1 MGTEDIRWLQRFQS
15 FQKAFL
21 LLERAVRETDQR
33 ELNELEK
40 QGLIQ
45 RFEFTHELAW
55 NVLRDY
61 FAYQGNPD
69 ITGSR
74 DATREAFNKGLVT
87 DGEGWMEMIQS
98 RNQSSHTYNEEIA
111 QEILSKIVQRYY
123 PLFWEFNDK
132 MNTLAGR

>member
-45 RFEFTHELAW
+45 RFEFTHDLAW